1 MKILQQLLIILGVT
15 FVGKVLQVALHLPI
29 PGSVIGM
36 MLLFVALTRGWI
48 KESQIALV
56 SDYLL
61 EILSVLFIPAGVG
74 LMMYF
79 DLVKNNFVS
88 LVIILFISFVFSLLV
103 VGKTAQFVQKRQESL
118 VKTSKE
124 ETKVD

>member
-1 MKILQQLLIILGVT
+1 MKILQQLLIILGFT

-36 MLLFVALTRGWI
+36 VLLFVGLTRGWV

-79 DLVKNNFVS
+79 DLVKNSFVS
-88 LVIILFISFVFSLLV
+88 LVIILLVSFVTSLLV
-103 VGKTAQFVQKRQESL
+103 VGRTAQFVKKRQGGTA
-118 VKTSKE
+118 KASKE
-124 ETKVD
+124 EPAID